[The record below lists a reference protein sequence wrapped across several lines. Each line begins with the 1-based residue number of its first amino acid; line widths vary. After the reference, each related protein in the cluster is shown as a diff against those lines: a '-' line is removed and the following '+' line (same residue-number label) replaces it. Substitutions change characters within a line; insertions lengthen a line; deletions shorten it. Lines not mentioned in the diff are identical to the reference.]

1 MIRQRRSVRNRNSGD
16 PIRIRVSLFDA
27 QLFGVKRLTLVTL
40 VLYQS
45 RLTIYLYYIG
55 MARSFIVVDTRDLV
69 TKDATPRRLP
79 FRHTIEYI
87 PIEFRSNN
95 RINHNFESIS
105 FIDVYAS
112 IRM

>member
-27 QLFGVKRLTLVTL
+27 QLFGVKRLMLVTL

-55 MARSFIVVDTRDLV
+55 MARSFIVVDTRDPV
-69 TKDATPRRLP
+69 TKDATPRHSLI
-79 FRHTIEYI
+79 RHTIEYI

-95 RINHNFESIS
+95 LISHNFESIS